1 MKWADAK
8 QDSYPFYGLSGLVK
22 RVWFDEFET
31 MRIRSA
37 PLSCASLLEEKKLW
51 TFLVES
57 ISEVA
62 PCPLTPS
69 QDVFPAWAFSLS
81 L

>member
-8 QDSYPFYGLSGLVK
+8 QAFVSILWMSGLVK

-37 PLSCASLLEEKKLW
+37 PLSCASLLEEKSYGL
-51 TFLVES
+51 F
-57 ISEVA
+57 
-62 PCPLTPS
+62 
-69 QDVFPAWAFSLS
+69 
-81 L
+81 